1 MAGLE
6 KKLIRSRPSLCS
18 YPLLAKERV
27 GEERDGVRFLTN
39 ELLFCM
45 INSTV
50 RPIPVMNIVR
60 LLLLPVFFVLLLIA
74 PLLAQNSAP
83 LTLRVGGAG
92 GFKLPDKNA
101 TDPKAHA
108 DRAIVEAFER
118 LHPDIRLESA
128 QGLQIGGP
136 AAESN
141 LLLAFA
147 GGTAPD
153 VVYVNFRTSASYA
166 QQGFLVPLDD
176 DLKQHPEVLAHI
188 PPALLPILRD
198 AGHGHIYSIPYLA
211 VVQALYY
218 RKDMFQAAGLD
229 PNKPPRT
236 WDEFY
241 ADAQALTDQPKGI
254 WGFEFAQDFSDTAYF
269 WINFLWQAGG
279 EVVKRNK
286 QGQWQA
292 AFNTP
297 EGVTALKFY
306 GKLMNAPWTGKDG
319 KTYRGVAGHS
329 GTMGPDR
336 AAGKVGMWFQY
347 QSTIIANQAD
357 ATQINPSVVGI
368 APMPRGPTGKT
379 GNETNAYMWG
389 ISSQIKDPRVR
400 AAAWQFVTFMA
411 SDNADR
417 IRTKAYVEAGFG
429 NTVNPVALQKYGYAD
444 YTSPQSKVWLQT
456 NKTLFASG
464 HPEPYGEN
472 MSQIYNLLGVPL
484 GEIEQYPNADPTLL
498 LDRAAASVDATLTGY
513 VPPEVRHRRRE
524 TAWVI
529 FGVLLAGLA
538 VYGYWQAMLWA
549 GRRRLSRQSRV
560 HSTQGTGPAMSVH
573 LLIWLFMLPALATI
587 LVWRYYPLGRGL
599 VMAFQNYHILGGASY
614 VGLDN
619 FIDLFTSESFWRSTL
634 ISFLYTT
641 ISLTLGFF
649 LPLLVAVGLTEV
661 PRGKVF
667 FRTLYYLPAIT
678 APLAI
683 AFMWKQFE
691 DGTPAGLFNSVIIS
705 GANLLHLH
713 SDPVKWLD
721 NPKIALISVILPGV
735 WAGAGPGSLIYQAAL
750 RSIPDEMYEAA
761 DLDGA
766 GIWAKFWS
774 VTLPTLKPL
783 ILINLV
789 GAVIGAFQVTDSILV
804 MTGGGPLGSTQPL
817 GLEIWYNAFLFLK
830 FGYATAAAWVMGAL
844 LIGFTVYQLRVMKNL
859 RYSAA
864 RGT

>member
-1 MAGLE
+1 MM
-6 KKLIRSRPSLCS
+6 
-18 YPLLAKERV
+18 
-27 GEERDGVRFLTN
+27 N
-39 ELLFCM
+39 E
-45 INSTV
+45 TV
-50 RPIPVMNIVR
+50 RQIPVMNISR
-60 LLLLPVFFVLLLIA
+60 LLLFVSLVLAFAA
-74 PLLAQNSAP
+74 PLLAQKSAP
-83 LTLRVGGAG
+83 LILRVGGAG

-101 TDPKAHA
+101 TDPNARA
-108 DRAIVEAFER
+108 NRAIVDAFEKT
-118 LHPDIRLESA
+118 HPGIRLESA

-136 AAESN
+136 GAESN

-153 VVYVNFRTSASYA
+153 VVYVNFRSSASYI
-166 QQGFLVPLDD
+166 QQGFLIPLDGY
-176 DLKQHPEVLAHI
+176 LKNNPDVLAHI
-188 PPALLPILRD
+188 PPTLLPILRD
-198 AGHGHIYSIPYLA
+198 AGHGHIYSLPFLA
-211 VVQALYY
+211 AVQALYY

-229 PNKPPRT
+229 PNKPPRN
-236 WDEFY
+236 WNEFY

-254 WGFEFAQDFSDTAYF
+254 WGFEFGTDSDASAYW

-279 EVVKRNK
+279 EVIHRNP

-297 EGVTALKFY
+297 AGVTALKFY
-306 GKLMNAPWTGKDG
+306 GKLLTAPWTGKDG
-319 KTYRGVAGHS
+319 KRYVGVATHS
-329 GTMGPDR
+329 STMGQDR
-336 AAGKVGMWFQY
+336 ATGKVAMWFQY
-347 QSTIIANQAD
+347 QSNIIANQAD

-368 APMPRGPTGKT
+368 APMPKGPTGIT
-379 GNETNAYMWG
+379 ANEANAYMWG

-400 AAAWQFVTFMA
+400 AAAWQFAAFMA
-411 SDNADR
+411 SDDADR
-417 IRTKAYVEAGFG
+417 IRTKAYVEAGLG

-484 GEIEQYPNADPTLL
+484 GEIEQYPNADPKRL

-513 VPPEVRHRRRE
+513 VPPRVQRSRRE
-524 TAWVI
+524 AAWAV
-529 FGVLLAGLA
+529 FGLLLAGLA
-538 VYGYWQAMLWA
+538 VYGYWQAALWQ
-549 GRRRLSRQSRV
+549 GRRRQARQSQL
-560 HSTQGTGPAMSVH
+560 HSTQGTGPAVSVH
-573 LLIWLFMLPALATI
+573 LLIWLFMLPAVVTI
-587 LVWRYYPLGRGL
+587 LVWHYYPLGRGL
-599 VMAFQNYHILGGASY
+599 VMAFQDYHILGGASY

-619 FIDLFTSESFWRSTL
+619 FIDLFTAETFWTSTL
-634 ISFLYTT
+634 NSLLYTL

-649 LPLLVAVGLTEV
+649 LPLAVAVGLTEV

-667 FRTLYYLPAIT
+667 FRTLYYLPAVT
-678 APLAI
+678 ASLAI
-683 AFMWKQFE
+683 SFMWKWFE
-691 DGTPAGLFNSVIIS
+691 DGTPAGLFNSLIGS
-705 GANLLHLH
+705 GAGLLHLH
-713 SDPVKWLD
+713 SDPVNWLG
-721 NPKIALISVILPGV
+721 NPKIALVSVILPGV

-766 GIWAKFWS
+766 GVWTKFWR

-789 GAVIGAFQVTDSILV
+789 GAVIGTFQATDNILV
-804 MTGGGPLGSTQPL
+804 MTAGGPLDATRTL

-844 LIGFTVYQLRVMKNL
+844 LIGFTVYQLRVMKDL

>member
-1 MAGLE
+1 MKFLFAF
-6 KKLIRSRPSLCS
+6 LIF
-18 YPLLAKERV
+18 A
-27 GEERDGVRFLTN
+27 
-39 ELLFCM
+39 
-45 INSTV
+45 
-50 RPIPVMNIVR
+50 
-60 LLLLPVFFVLLLIA
+60 LLLRLTPPVS
-74 PLLAQNSAP
+74 AQASAP
-83 LTLRVGGAG
+83 LILKVGGAG

-101 TDPKAHA
+101 TDPKSHA

-118 LHPDIRLESA
+118 LHPGVRLESA
-128 QGLQIGGP
+128 QGLQIAGP

-166 QQGFLVPLDD
+166 QQGFLMPLDD
-176 DLKQHPEVLAHI
+176 ELKQHPEVLAHI
-188 PPALLPILRD
+188 NPSLLPILKD
-198 AGHGHIYSIPYLA
+198 AGNGHIYSVPYLA

-229 PNKPPRT
+229 PNKPPKT

-241 ADAQALTDQPKGI
+241 ADAQALTDQPKGV
-254 WGFEFAQDFSDTAYF
+254 WGFEFAQDFSDTAYY

-279 EVVKRNK
+279 EVVRRNK
-286 QGQWQA
+286 EGKWVA

-297 EGVTALKFY
+297 QGAAALEFY
-306 GKLMNAPWTGKDG
+306 SKLLTAPWKGKDG
-319 KTYRGVAGHS
+319 KTYHGVAGHS
-329 GTMGPDR
+329 STMGPDR

-368 APMPRGPTGKT
+368 APMPKGPTGIT
-379 GNETNAYMWG
+379 ANEANAYMWG

-400 AAAWQFVTFMA
+400 DAAWQFAAFMA
-411 SDNADR
+411 SDDADR
-417 IRTKAYVEAGFG
+417 IRTQAYVEAGLG
-429 NTVNPVALQKYGYAD
+429 NTVNPVALEKYGYAD
-444 YTSPQSKVWLQT
+444 YTSPQSRVWLQT
-456 NKTLFASG
+456 NKTLFQNG
-464 HPEPYGEN
+464 HPEPYGDN

-484 GEIEQYPNADPTLL
+484 GEIEQNPHADPKLL
-498 LDRAAASVDATLTGY
+498 LDRAADSVNAKLTGY
-513 VPPEVRHRRRE
+513 VPPEIQRQRRAG
-524 TAWVI
+524 AWSI
-529 FGVLLAGLA
+529 FGLLLIGLTA
-538 VYGYWQAMLWA
+538 YAYWQAALWA
-549 GRRRLSRQSRV
+549 GRRKVQKLTRV
-560 HSTQGTGPAMSVH
+560 HSSRPTGPGLSVH
-573 LLIWLFMLPALATI
+573 VIIWLFMLPAIATI
-587 LVWRYYPLGRGL
+587 LVWRYYPLLRGL
-599 VMAFQNYHILGGASY
+599 VMAFQDYHILGGASY

-619 FIDLFTSESFWRSTL
+619 FIDLFTAETFWRSTL
-634 ISFLYTT
+634 NSFLYTV

-649 LPLLVAVGLTEV
+649 LPLVVAIGLTEV

-678 APLAI
+678 ASMAI
-683 AFMWKQFE
+683 TFMWKWFE
-691 DGTPAGLFNSVIIS
+691 DGTPAGLFNSLLLS
-705 GANLLHLH
+705 GAGIFHLH
-713 SDPVKWLD
+713 PDPVNWLG
-721 NPKIALISVILPGV
+721 NPKIALVSVILPGV

-750 RSIPDEMYEAA
+750 RSIPEEMYEAA

-766 GIWAKFWS
+766 GVWIKFWR

-789 GAVIGAFQVTDSILV
+789 GAVIGTFQATDNILV
-804 MTGGGPLGSTQPL
+804 MTAGGPLYSTQTL

-844 LIGFTVYQLRVMKNL
+844 LVGFTLYQLRVMKDL

-864 RGT
+864 R

>member
-1 MAGLE
+1 M
-6 KKLIRSRPSLCS
+6 KL
-18 YPLLAKERV
+18 PLV
-27 GEERDGVRFLTN
+27 FFL
-39 ELLFCM
+39 
-45 INSTV
+45 
-50 RPIPVMNIVR
+50 
-60 LLLLPVFFVLLLIA
+60 FVLLLRLPLPSLAQTA
-74 PLLAQNSAP
+74 PLILK
-83 LTLRVGGAG
+83 VGGAG

-101 TDPKAHA
+101 TDPNSRAN
-108 DRAIVEAFER
+108 RAIVEAFER
-118 LHPDIRLESA
+118 AHPDIRLESA
-128 QGLQIGGP
+128 QGLQIDGP
-136 AAESN
+136 GAESN

-153 VVYVNFRTSASYA
+153 VVYVNFRSSASYI
-166 QQGFLVPLDD
+166 QQGFLIPLDD
-176 DLKQHPEVLAHI
+176 YLKNDPAVLAHI
-188 PPALLPILRD
+188 QPTLLPILKD
-198 AGHGHIYSIPYLA
+198 AGHGHIYSLPFLA
-211 VVQALYY
+211 AVQALYY

-229 PNKPPRT
+229 PNKPPRN

-241 ADAQALTDQPKGI
+241 ADAQALTDQPKGV
-254 WGFEFAQDFSDTAYF
+254 WGFEFGTDSDASAYW

-279 EVVKRNK
+279 EVIKRGPN
-286 QGQWQA
+286 GQWRA
-292 AFNTP
+292 AFNSP
-297 EGVTALKFY
+297 AGVTALKFY
-306 GKLMNAPWTGKDG
+306 GKLLTAPWTGKDG
-319 KTYRGVAGHS
+319 KRYNGVATHS
-329 GTMGPDR
+329 STMGQDR
-336 AAGKVGMWFQY
+336 ATSKVAMWFQY
-347 QSTIIANQAD
+347 QSNIIANQAD
-357 ATQINPSVVGI
+357 ATLISPSVVGI
-368 APMPRGPTGKT
+368 APMPKGPTGIT
-379 GNETNAYMWG
+379 ANEANAYMWG

-400 AAAWQFVTFMA
+400 DAAWQFAAFMA
-411 SDNADR
+411 SDAADR
-417 IRTKAYVEAGFG
+417 IRTKAYVEAGLG

-444 YTSPQSKVWLQT
+444 YTSPQSKIWLQT
-456 NKTLFASG
+456 NKTLFESG

-484 GEIEQYPNADPTLL
+484 GEIEQYPNADPKVL
-498 LDRAAASVDATLTGY
+498 LDRAAASVDAKLTGY
-513 VPPEVRHRRRE
+513 VPPQIQRERRMV
-524 TAWVI
+524 AWTI
-529 FGVLLAGLA
+529 FSLLLAGLA
-538 VYGYWQAMLWA
+538 MYAYRQAALWQE
-549 GRRRLSRQSRV
+549 RRKASRLSRV
-560 HSTQGTGPAMSVH
+560 HSTRPSGLGLSVH
-573 LLIWLFMLPALATI
+573 VLIWLFMLPALATI
-587 LVWRYYPLGRGL
+587 LIWRYYPLGRGL

-619 FIDLFTSESFWRSTL
+619 FIELFTAETFWHSTL
-634 ISFLYTT
+634 ISFLYTA

-667 FRTLYYLPAIT
+667 FRILYYLPAIT

-713 SDPVKWLD
+713 SDPVNWLG
-721 NPKIALISVILPGV
+721 NPKIALLSVILPGV

-766 GIWAKFWS
+766 GVWAKFWR

-844 LIGFTVYQLRVMKNL
+844 LVGFTIYQLRVMKNL

-864 RGT
+864 R

>member
-1 MAGLE
+1 
-6 KKLIRSRPSLCS
+6 
-18 YPLLAKERV
+18 
-27 GEERDGVRFLTN
+27 
-39 ELLFCM
+39 
-45 INSTV
+45 
-50 RPIPVMNIVR
+50 MNISR
-60 LLLLPVFFVLLLIA
+60 LLLSLLLVLA
-74 PLLAQNSAP
+74 FAVPLLAQESAP
-83 LTLRVGGAG
+83 LILRVGGAG

-101 TDPKAHA
+101 TDPNARA
-108 DRAIVEAFER
+108 NRAIVDAFEKT
-118 LHPDIRLESA
+118 HPGIRLESA

-136 AAESN
+136 GAESN

-153 VVYVNFRTSASYA
+153 VVYVNFRSSASYI
-166 QQGFLVPLDD
+166 QQGFLVPLDG
-176 DLKQHPEVLAHI
+176 DLRQHPDVLAHI
-188 PPALLPILRD
+188 PPTLLPILRD
-198 AGHGHIYSIPYLA
+198 AGHGHIYSLPFLA
-211 VVQALYY
+211 AVQALYY

-229 PNKPPRT
+229 PNKPPRN

-241 ADAQALTDQPKGI
+241 ADAQAMTDQPNGV
-254 WGFEFAQDFSDTAYF
+254 WGFEFGTDSDASAYW

-279 EVVKRNK
+279 EVIKRNP

-297 EGVTALKFY
+297 AGVTALKFY
-306 GKLMNAPWTGKDG
+306 GKLLSAPWKSKDG
-319 KTYRGVAGHS
+319 KTYVGVATHS
-329 GTMGPDR
+329 STMGQDR
-336 AAGKVGMWFQY
+336 ATGKVAMWFQY
-347 QSTIIANQAD
+347 QSNIIANQAD

-368 APMPRGPTGKT
+368 APMPKGPTGIT
-379 GNETNAYMWG
+379 ANEANAYMWG

-400 AAAWQFVTFMA
+400 AAAWQFAAFMA
-411 SDNADR
+411 SDDADR
-417 IRTKAYVEAGFG
+417 IRTKAYVEAGLG

-484 GEIEQYPNADPTLL
+484 GEIEQYPNADPKRL

-513 VPPEVRHRRRE
+513 VPPNVRRSHRE
-524 TAWVI
+524 AAWAV
-529 FGVLLAGLA
+529 FGLLLAGLA
-538 VYGYWQAMLWA
+538 VYAYWQAALWS
-549 GRRRLSRQSRV
+549 GRRKALRQSRV
-560 HSTQGTGPAMSVH
+560 HSTQGSGPAISVH
-573 LLIWLFMLPALATI
+573 LLIWLFMLPAVVTI

-599 VMAFQNYHILGGASY
+599 VMAFQDYHILGGASY

-619 FIDLFTSESFWRSTL
+619 FIDLFTAETFWTSTL
-634 ISFLYTT
+634 NSLLYTL

-649 LPLLVAVGLTEV
+649 LPLAVAVGLTEV

-667 FRTLYYLPAIT
+667 FRTLYYLPAVT
-678 APLAI
+678 ASLAI
-683 AFMWKQFE
+683 SFMWKWFE
-691 DGTPAGLFNSVIIS
+691 DGTPAGLFNSLISS
-705 GANLLHLH
+705 GAGLLHLH
-713 SDPVKWLD
+713 SDPVNWLG
-721 NPKIALISVILPGV
+721 NPKIALVSVILPGV

-766 GIWAKFWS
+766 GVWTKFWR

-789 GAVIGAFQVTDSILV
+789 GAVIGTFQATDNILV
-804 MTGGGPLGSTQPL
+804 MTAGGPLDATRTL

-844 LIGFTVYQLRVMKNL
+844 LIGFTVYQLRVMKDL

>member
-1 MAGLE
+1 M
-6 KKLIRSRPSLCS
+6 KL
-18 YPLLAKERV
+18 PLL
-27 GEERDGVRFLTN
+27 LT
-39 ELLFCM
+39 LFAAFAL
-45 INSTV
+45 SLTA
-50 RPIPVMNIVR
+50 PIHAQTD
-60 LLLLPVFFVLLLIA
+60 A
-74 PLLAQNSAP
+74 PLILK
-83 LTLRVGGAG
+83 VGGAG

-101 TDPKAHA
+101 TDPNSRAN
-108 DRAIVEAFER
+108 RAIVDAFEKS
-118 LHPDIRLESA
+118 HPNIRLESA

-136 AAESN
+136 GAESN

-153 VVYVNFRTSASYA
+153 VVYVNFRSSASYI
-166 QQGFLVPLDD
+166 QQGFLIPLDD
-176 DLKQHPEVLAHI
+176 YLKNDPAVLAHI
-188 PPALLPILRD
+188 QPTLLPILKD
-198 AGHGHIYSIPYLA
+198 AGHGHIYSLPFLA
-211 VVQALYY
+211 AVQALYY

-229 PNKPPRT
+229 PNKPPKN

-241 ADAQALTDQPKGI
+241 SDAQALTDQPKGI
-254 WGFEFAQDFSDTAYF
+254 WGFEFGTDSDASAYW

-279 EVVKRNK
+279 EVIKRDSK
-286 QGQWQA
+286 GQWQA

-297 EGVTALKFY
+297 AGVTALKFY
-306 GKLMNAPWTGKDG
+306 GKLMTGPWIGKDG
-319 KTYRGVAGHS
+319 KHYIGVATHRS
-329 GTMGPDR
+329 DMGQDR
-336 AAGKVGMWFQY
+336 AQGKVAMWFQY
-347 QSTIIANQAD
+347 QSNIIANQAD

-368 APMPRGPTGKT
+368 APMPKGPTGIT
-379 GNETNAYMWG
+379 GNEANAYMWG
-389 ISSQIKDPRVR
+389 ISSQIKDPRIR
-400 AAAWQFVTFMA
+400 DAAWQFASFMA
-411 SDNADR
+411 SDGADR
-417 IRTKAYVEAGFG
+417 IRTKAYVEAGLG

-444 YTSPQSKVWLQT
+444 YTSPQSKIWLQT
-456 NKTLFASG
+456 NKMLFASG

-484 GEIEQYPNADPTLL
+484 GEIEQSPNADPKVL
-498 LDRAAASVDATLTGY
+498 LDRAAAAVDAKLTGY
-513 VPPEVRHRRRE
+513 VPPEIQRQRRAA
-524 TAWVI
+524 AWSI
-529 FGVLLAGLA
+529 FSLLLAGLA
-538 VYGYWQAMLWA
+538 AYAYWQTALWF
-549 GRRRLSRQSRV
+549 GRRKAQKLTQIHSSRPSGPGT
-560 HSTQGTGPAMSVH
+560 STH
-573 LLIWLFMLPALATI
+573 LLIWLFMLPAIATI
-587 LVWRYYPLGRGL
+587 LIWRYYPLGRGL

-619 FIDLFTSESFWRSTL
+619 FIELFTAETFWRSTL
-634 ISFLYTT
+634 ISFLYTA

-683 AFMWKQFE
+683 AFMWRQFE

-705 GANLLHLH
+705 GANLIHLH
-713 SDPVKWLD
+713 SDPVNWLG
-721 NPKIALISVILPGV
+721 NPKIALLSVILPGV

-750 RSIPDEMYEAA
+750 RSIPEEMYEAA

-766 GIWAKFWS
+766 GVWAKFWR
-774 VTLPTLKPL
+774 VTMPTLKPL

-864 RGT
+864 R

>member
-1 MAGLE
+1 MRFFLD
-6 KKLIRSRPSLCS
+6 KTLFFL
-18 YPLLAKERV
+18 YDERYSK
-27 GEERDGVRFLTN
+27 TN
-39 ELLFCM
+39 
-45 INSTV
+45 
-50 RPIPVMNIVR
+50 PVMNISR
-60 LLLLPVFFVLLLIA
+60 LLLSLLLVLA
-74 PLLAQNSAP
+74 FAVPLLAQESAP
-83 LTLRVGGAG
+83 LILRVGGAG

-101 TDPKAHA
+101 TDPNARA
-108 DRAIVEAFER
+108 NRAIVDAFEKT
-118 LHPDIRLESA
+118 HPGIRLESA

-136 AAESN
+136 GAESN

-153 VVYVNFRTSASYA
+153 VVYVNFRSSASYI
-166 QQGFLVPLDD
+166 QQGFLVPLDG
-176 DLKQHPEVLAHI
+176 DLRQHPDVLAHI
-188 PPALLPILRD
+188 PPTLLPILRD
-198 AGHGHIYSIPYLA
+198 AGHGHIYSLPFLA
-211 VVQALYY
+211 AVQALYY

-229 PNKPPRT
+229 PNKPPRN

-241 ADAQALTDQPKGI
+241 ADAQAMTDQPNGV
-254 WGFEFAQDFSDTAYF
+254 WGFEFGTDSDASAYW

-279 EVVKRNK
+279 EVIKRNP

-297 EGVTALKFY
+297 AGVTALKFY
-306 GKLMNAPWTGKDG
+306 GKLLSAPWKSKDG
-319 KTYRGVAGHS
+319 KTYVGVATHS
-329 GTMGPDR
+329 STMGQDR
-336 AAGKVGMWFQY
+336 ATGKVAMWFQY
-347 QSTIIANQAD
+347 QSNIIANQAD

-368 APMPRGPTGKT
+368 APMPKGPTGIT
-379 GNETNAYMWG
+379 ANEANAYMWG

-400 AAAWQFVTFMA
+400 AAAWQFAAFMA
-411 SDNADR
+411 SDDADR
-417 IRTKAYVEAGFG
+417 IRTKAYVEAGLG

-484 GEIEQYPNADPTLL
+484 GEIEQYPNADPKRL

-513 VPPEVRHRRRE
+513 VPPNVRRSHRE
-524 TAWVI
+524 AAWAV
-529 FGVLLAGLA
+529 FGLLLAGLA
-538 VYGYWQAMLWA
+538 VYAYWQAALWS
-549 GRRRLSRQSRV
+549 GRRKALRQSRV
-560 HSTQGTGPAMSVH
+560 HSTQGSGPAISVH
-573 LLIWLFMLPALATI
+573 LLIWLFMLPAVVTI

-599 VMAFQNYHILGGASY
+599 VMAFQDYHILGGASY

-619 FIDLFTSESFWRSTL
+619 FIDLFTAETFWTSTL
-634 ISFLYTT
+634 NSLLYTL

-649 LPLLVAVGLTEV
+649 LPLAVAVGLTEV

-667 FRTLYYLPAIT
+667 FRTLYYLPAVT
-678 APLAI
+678 ASLAI
-683 AFMWKQFE
+683 SFMWKWFE
-691 DGTPAGLFNSVIIS
+691 DGTPAGLFNSLISS
-705 GANLLHLH
+705 GAGLLHLH
-713 SDPVKWLD
+713 SDPVNWLG
-721 NPKIALISVILPGV
+721 NPKIALVSVILPGV

-766 GIWAKFWS
+766 GVWTKFWR

-789 GAVIGAFQVTDSILV
+789 GAVIGTFQATDNILV
-804 MTGGGPLGSTQPL
+804 MTAGGPLDATRTL

-844 LIGFTVYQLRVMKNL
+844 LIGFTVYQLRVMKDL

>member
-1 MAGLE
+1 MKFPRL
-6 KKLIRSRPSLCS
+6 LIFFFFFLASAPSLAQTLT
-18 YPLLAKERV
+18 PLV
-27 GEERDGVRFLTN
+27 
-39 ELLFCM
+39 
-45 INSTV
+45 
-50 RPIPVMNIVR
+50 
-60 LLLLPVFFVLLLIA
+60 
-74 PLLAQNSAP
+74 
-83 LTLRVGGAG
+83 LRVGGAG

-101 TDPKAHA
+101 TDPNARA
-108 DRAIVEAFER
+108 NRAIVDAFEKS
-118 LHPDIRLESA
+118 HPGIRLESA
-128 QGLQIGGP
+128 QGLQIDGP
-136 AAESN
+136 GAESN

-153 VVYVNFRTSASYA
+153 VVYVNFRSSASYI
-166 QQGFLVPLDD
+166 QQGFLIPLDSY
-176 DLKQHPEVLAHI
+176 LKSDPAVLAHI
-188 PPALLPILRD
+188 QPTLLPILRD
-198 AGHGHIYSIPYLA
+198 AGHGHIYSLPFLA
-211 VVQALYY
+211 AVQALYY

-229 PNKPPRT
+229 PNKPPRN

-241 ADAQALTDQPKGI
+241 ADAQALTDQPKGV
-254 WGFEFAQDFSDTAYF
+254 WGFEFGTDSDASAYW

-279 EVVKRNK
+279 EVIKRDAK
-286 QGQWQA
+286 GQWQA

-297 EGVTALKFY
+297 AGVTALEFY
-306 GKLMNAPWTGKDG
+306 GKLLTAPWTGKDG
-319 KTYRGVAGHS
+319 KRYIGVATHS
-329 GTMGPDR
+329 STMGQDR
-336 AAGKVGMWFQY
+336 AAGKCAMWFQY
-347 QSTIIANQAD
+347 QSNIIANQAD
-357 ATQINPSVVGI
+357 ASQINPSVVGI
-368 APMPRGPTGKT
+368 APMPKGPTGIT
-379 GNETNAYMWG
+379 ANEANAYMWG

-400 AAAWQFVTFMA
+400 AAAWQFAAFMA
-411 SDNADR
+411 SDEADR
-417 IRTKAYVEAGFG
+417 IRTKAYVEAGLG

-444 YTSPQSKVWLQT
+444 YTSPQSKVWLET

-484 GEIEQYPNADPTLL
+484 GEIEQDPHADPALL
-498 LDRAAASVDATLTGY
+498 LNRAAASVNAKLTGY
-513 VPPEVRHRRRE
+513 VPPQILKERRE
-524 TAWVI
+524 AAWSV
-529 FGVLLAGLA
+529 FGVLMSCLA
-538 VYGYWQAMLWA
+538 VYGYWQAMLWL
-549 GRRRLSRQSRV
+549 GRRRAAQASRV
-560 HSTQGTGPAMSVH
+560 HSTEGSGVGLSVH
-573 LLIWLFMLPALATI
+573 LLIWLFMLPALLTI

-619 FIDLFTSESFWRSTL
+619 FIELFTAETFWRSTL
-634 ISFLYTT
+634 VSFLYTT
-641 ISLTLGFF
+641 ISLALGFF

-661 PRGKVF
+661 PRGRVF

-721 NPKIALISVILPGV
+721 NPKIALLSVILPGV

-766 GIWAKFWS
+766 GIWAKFWG

-859 RYSAA
+859 RFSAA
-864 RGT
+864 RGA

>member
-1 MAGLE
+1 
-6 KKLIRSRPSLCS
+6 
-18 YPLLAKERV
+18 
-27 GEERDGVRFLTN
+27 
-39 ELLFCM
+39 
-45 INSTV
+45 
-50 RPIPVMNIVR
+50 MNISR
-60 LLLLPVFFVLLLIA
+60 LFIVPVLLVLALSMPSFAQSTGPLI
-74 PLLAQNSAP
+74 
-83 LTLRVGGAG
+83 LRIGGAG

-108 DRAIVEAFER
+108 DRAIVDAFEKS
-118 LHPDIRLESA
+118 HPNIRLESA
-128 QGLQIGGP
+128 QGLQIGGQG
-136 AAESN
+136 AESN

-153 VVYVNFRTSASYA
+153 VVYVNFRTSASYI
-166 QQGFLVPLDD
+166 QQGFLVPLDN

-188 PPALLPILRD
+188 PPTLVPILRD
-198 AGHGHIYSIPYLA
+198 AGHGHIYSIPYLT

-229 PNKPPRT
+229 PNKPPRN

-254 WGFEFAQDFSDTAYF
+254 WGFEFGTDSDASAYW

-279 EVVKRNK
+279 QVIKRNP

-297 EGVTALKFY
+297 AGVTALRFY
-306 GKLMNAPWTGKDG
+306 GKLLSAPWRGKDG
-319 KTYRGVAGHS
+319 RIYHGVATHGDYAH
-329 GTMGPDR
+329 DIVI
-336 AAGKVGMWFQY
+336 GKSAMWFQY
-347 QSTIIANQAD
+347 QSSIIANQAN
-357 ATQINPSVVGI
+357 ASQISPSVVGI
-368 APMPRGPTGKT
+368 APMPKGPTGIT
-379 GNETNAYMWG
+379 ANETNAYMWG

-411 SDNADR
+411 SDDADR
-417 IRTKAYVEAGFG
+417 IRTKAYVEAGLG

-472 MSQIYNLLGVPL
+472 MSQIYTLLGVPL
-484 GEIEQYPNADPTLL
+484 GEIQQYPNADPKVL

-513 VPPEVRHRRRE
+513 VPPEVRHRHRVI
-524 TAWVI
+524 AWSV
-529 FGVLLAGLA
+529 FGALLAGLS
-538 VYGYWQAMLWA
+538 VYGYWQARLWT
-549 GRRRLSRQSRV
+549 GRRRLARRSRV

-587 LVWRYYPLGRGL
+587 LIWRYYPLGRGL
-599 VMAFQNYHILGGASY
+599 VMAFQDYHILGGASY

-634 ISFLYTT
+634 ISFLYTV

-667 FRTLYYLPAIT
+667 FRTLYYLPAVT
-678 APLAI
+678 AGLAI
-683 AFMWKQFE
+683 SMMWKQFE
-691 DGTPAGLFNSVIIS
+691 DGTPAGLFNSIIIS

-721 NPKIALISVILPGV
+721 NPKIALLSVILPGV

-766 GIWAKFWS
+766 GVWMKFWR

-789 GAVIGAFQVTDSILV
+789 GAVIGAFQVTDSIMV

-844 LIGFTVYQLRVMKNL
+844 LIGFTVYQLRVMKDL
-859 RYSAA
+859 RFAAA